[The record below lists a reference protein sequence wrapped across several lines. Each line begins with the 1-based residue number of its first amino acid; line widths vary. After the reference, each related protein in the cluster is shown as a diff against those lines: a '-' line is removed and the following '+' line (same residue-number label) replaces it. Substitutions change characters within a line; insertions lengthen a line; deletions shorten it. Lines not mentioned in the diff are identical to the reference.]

1 MIKHIVFFKF
11 KPGVSENEIQDLEQ
25 SLNALPAGIAEIKHL
40 EFGRDVIRSERSCDL
55 ALIVDFDDLE
65 AGNRYQ
71 THPEHVKVIEKVK
84 KLCDDVKAVDYE
96 F

>member
-11 KPGVSENEIQDLEQ
+11 KNEVTESDISDLQQ
-25 SLNALPAGIAEIKHL
+25 SLKALPSYIDEIRHL
-40 EFGRDVIRSERSCDL
+40 EFGRDIVRSERSFDL
-55 ALIVDFDDLE
+55 ALIVDFDDPE

-71 THPEHVKVIEKVK
+71 KHSQHLKVIEKVK
-84 KLCDDVKAVDYE
+84 KLCIDIKAVDYE